1 MRVKWPAR
9 SLMFLPLGQP
19 ERPWP
24 FRNRNATDHPRTSF
38 QTRVLGTRSLR
49 SFFLDGLLA
58 AGSDVAPLQFL
69 TLYALALG
77 ASAAQVGLI
86 ATASGFA
93 AALALPVGVWW
104 VDRSTRLKPLVLLGG
119 RGGAY
124 ATLLLLALLPIALRG
139 ANAVWVLIALAA
151 LRWFFAMTSHPAW
164 TAMVTKFVP
173 VDVRRLY
180 ISRRM
185 LGMTVVT
192 VIAAPAVGLVIGRI
206 GGIEGYQAAFALA
219 AVLGFGST
227 FAYSRIEEPAADA
240 AVEAPP
246 GSYREMLRDAA
257 FRRVLAATFLLY
269 AFTMVAGPFFAV
281 YLVRTLGASPEQVGG
296 LAAVDGT
303 SAVVGQA
310 LAGVLAVRF
319 GTRRLLVGSLA
330 VIPALPLIWWLVDS
344 PLQAAIPNAIGG
356 GAWACYNLAIFNV
369 VLELAPAVNVPRYAA
384 AQQAA
389 VQLAS
394 FVGPLAG
401 TVVVANW
408 GVRTA
413 FLVSGFGR
421 LLALT
426 ILLWP
431 SRASRPREGEDEP
444 AAG

>member
-1 MRVKWPAR
+1 MRSLPR

-24 FRNRNATDHPRTSF
+24 FRNRLPTNHPRTSF

-49 SFFLDGLLA
+49 AFFVDGMLA
-58 AGSDVAPLQFL
+58 AGSDAAPLQFL

-86 ATASGFA
+86 ATASGLA

-104 VDRSTRLKPLVLLGG
+104 VDRSTRLKPIVLLGG
-119 RGGAY
+119 RGGTHV
-124 ATLLLLALLPIALRG
+124 TLTLLALLPLALNG
-139 ANAVWVLIALAA
+139 ASAVWALIGLAA
-151 LRWFFAMTSHPAW
+151 LRWFFGMVSHPAW
-164 TAMVTKFVP
+164 TAMVTKVVP

-206 GGIEGYQAAFALA
+206 GGIEGYQAAFGLA

-227 FAYSRIEEPAADA
+227 FAYSRIEEPAEDTTVA
-240 AVEAPP
+240 APR

-269 AFTMVAGPFFAV
+269 GFTMVAGPFFAV
-281 YLVRTLGASPEQVGG
+281 YLVRTLGASPVQVGA

-319 GTRRLLVGSLA
+319 GSRRILVGSLA
-330 VIPALPLIWWLVDS
+330 VIPMLPLIWWLIDS
-344 PLQAAIPNAIGG
+344 PWQAAIPNAIGG
-356 GAWACYNLAIFNV
+356 GAWAFYNLAIFNV
-369 VLELAPAVNVPRYAA
+369 VLELAPTTNVPRYAA

-389 VQLAS
+389 VQVAS

-401 TVVVANW
+401 TMVVASW
-408 GVRTA
+408 GVRAA

-426 ILLWP
+426 ILVWP
-431 SRASRPREGEDEP
+431 SRTSRGDER
-444 AAG
+444 